1 MSKYVHLFS
10 GSIIESNALTHE
22 MSKLGIKFII
32 KDQQNSANLA
42 GFGVPNYL
50 FSCQVF
56 VKSND
61 YKIAKTLCIR

>member
-10 GSIIESNALTHE
+10 GSIIESNALAHE
-22 MSKLGIKFII
+22 LSKLGIKFII
-32 KDQQNSANLA
+32 KDEQNSANLA
-42 GFGVPNYL
+42 GFGIPNYL

-61 YKIAKTLCIR
+61 YEIAKTLCIC